1 VLLVAHACLFLIP
14 MAGCWRSERAAT
26 APRPP
31 LVEAVEARVGAL
43 PMEETV
49 NGVVR
54 AENEVAVRP
63 EISAPVAAVLVRSG
77 EAVNKGQ
84 VLVRLR
90 DDELQEQ
97 LRRAEAD
104 VALAIATAAESR
116 ARTAELEA
124 RERRTRNLAAENLV
138 SEQELET
145 LVAQLEASRAATR
158 ASEARVEQARA
169 TVDERRS
176 ALAKTQV
183 RSPVSGRVG
192 ERRVEVGMLAQPGNV
207 LFRVGG
213 LERVIVEVT
222 LTEDMLTRVRPG
234 LPVVIRPRNPNVEP
248 IEASLTRVSPF
259 LAAES
264 FTTIGEI
271 DLDNRDGR
279 LRSGMFVTVRVLY
292 GTSDEATLVP
302 TSALWED
309 PRTGDRGV
317 FVVDDATGLAAPATG
332 TAENPEE
339 SRSVSFR
346 RVTVR
351 SEGRES
357 VGVVGVADGEWV
369 VISGQHLLRRN
380 LDDRTSAAADTG
392 TAAGTGTGTEETT
405 QARIR
410 PTTWKRV
417 TALQGLQREDLL
429 YGFLDKQQR
438 VARALGAEIPE
449 SESVVQRVLG
459 AETPTTGEESR
470 AGETDD
476 AASRTD

>member
-1 VLLVAHACLFLIP
+1 MLRFCSYNKDIMRARSSPRTGVGTALAGGLVVLFLGLS
-14 MAGCWRSERAAT
+14 AGCWRSEQAAT

-43 PMEETV
+43 PLEETV
-49 NGVVR
+49 HGVVR

-63 EISAPVAAVLVRSG
+63 EISAPVAEVLVRSG
-77 EAVNKGQ
+77 EAVERGQ
-84 VLVRLR
+84 ILVRLK

-104 VALAIATAAESR
+104 VALANASAAEAR

-124 RERRTRNLAAENLV
+124 RVRRTRKLAAENLV

-169 TVDERRS
+169 TADERRS
-176 ALAKTQV
+176 SLAKTLV
-183 RSPVSGRVG
+183 RSPVAGRVG
-192 ERRVEVGMLAQPGNV
+192 ERRVEVGMLAEPGNV

-213 LERVIVEVT
+213 LDRVIIEVT
-222 LTEDMLTRVRPG
+222 LTEEMLTRVRPD
-234 LPVVIRPRNPNVEP
+234 LPVVIRPRDPGVAP

-264 FTTIGEI
+264 FTTVGEI

-279 LRSGMFVTVRVLY
+279 LRSGMFVTVQILY
-292 GTSDEATLVP
+292 GTTDEATLVP
-302 TSALWED
+302 TSAFWED
-309 PRTGDRGV
+309 PRTGQRGV
-317 FVVDDATGLAAPATG
+317 FVVDDASGLAAPTDG
-332 TAENPEE
+332 RAENPEQA
-339 SRSVSFR
+339 RRVSFR

-351 SEGRES
+351 AEGRGS
-357 VGVVGVADGEWV
+357 VGVEGIAAGEWV

-380 LDDRTSAAADTG
+380 IDDETSADAATSN
-392 TAAGTGTGTEETT
+392 TTE
-405 QARIR
+405 ARIR
-410 PTTWKRV
+410 PTTWERV

-429 YGFLDKQQR
+429 YEFLDKQQR
-438 VARALGAEIPE
+438 LARALGAEIPE
-449 SESVVQRVLG
+449 SESVVQEVLE
-459 AETPTTGEESR
+459 AKP
-470 AGETDD
+470 
-476 AASRTD
+476 

>member
-1 VLLVAHACLFLIP
+1 MTGIMRVKPSQTSHVGKALAGALLAVVLISA
-14 MAGCWRSERAAT
+14 AGCWRSDQAET

-31 LVEAVEARVGAL
+31 LVEAVRTRVGAL
-43 PMEETV
+43 PLEETV
-49 NGVVR
+49 HGVVR

-63 EISAPVAAVLVRSG
+63 EISAPVAEVLVRSG
-77 EAVNKGQ
+77 ESVEQGQ
-84 VLVRLR
+84 ILVRLQ
-90 DDELQEQ
+90 DDQLREQ

-104 VALAIATAAESR
+104 VALANATAAEAR

-124 RERRTRNLAAENLV
+124 RARRTRSLAAEDLV

-176 ALAKTQV
+176 ALAKTRV
-183 RSPVSGRVG
+183 RAPVAGRVG
-192 ERRVEVGMLAQPGNV
+192 ERRVEVGMLAEPGTV

-213 LERVIVEVT
+213 LDRVIVEVT
-222 LTEDMLTRVRPG
+222 LTEEMLGRVQPG
-234 LPVVIRPRNPNVEP
+234 LPVVVRPRDPGVEP

-264 FTTIGEI
+264 FTTVGEI
-271 DLDNRDGR
+271 DLDNRDNR
-279 LRSGMFVTVRVLY
+279 LRSGMFVTVKILY
-292 GTSDEATLVP
+292 GTTDEATLVP

-317 FVVDDATGLAAPATG
+317 FVVDDASGLEAPADG
-332 TAENPEE
+332 RADNPEQA
-339 SRSVSFR
+339 RSVSFR
-346 RVTVR
+346 RVAVR
-351 SEGRES
+351 AEGRGS
-357 VGVVGVADGEWV
+357 IGVDGIASGEWV

-380 LDDRTSAAADTG
+380 IDDATSAATVTG
-392 TAAGTGTGTEETT
+392 NST

-410 PTTWKRV
+410 PTTWERV
-417 TALQGLQREDLL
+417 TMLQSLQREDLL
-429 YGFLDKQQR
+429 YRFLDKQQR

-449 SESVVQRVLG
+449 SEAVVQRVLG
-459 AETPTTGEESR
+459 ADEATSR
-470 AGETDD
+470 E
-476 AASRTD
+476 R